1 MQQRGN
7 TGEFG
12 FVALAS
18 DSTSAATTYATAS
31 APPVIGEWYHVAGVY
46 DATAKTLSLYVN
58 GALQQ
63 TVSYTTAWKATG
75 HTEVGR
81 GKYSGGPV
89 DFVNG
94 KIDDVRVYNAALPA
108 ATINAIAQANLPPP
122 PPPTLQIN
130 AGTPL
135 ATVSPTF
142 YGMMTEE
149 INHSY
154 DGGVYAEL
162 IQNRIFQDSAT
173 SPVHWSVVQD
183 NGGAGTIA
191 LDTTQPIS
199 GTALTTC
206 LNLTVTTA
214 APGQRVG
221 VANDGYWGIP
231 VQPNTTYTASFYAQA
246 AAGFTGPLTV
256 DIESSDGSTI
266 YAAAQVPALSAGWQ
280 QYSVTLATGSVAP
293 AENTRF
299 VISATQPGTVWL
311 NLVSLFP
318 PTFNN
323 RPNGTR
329 IDLMQMMAGLTPSF
343 LRLPGGNYLEGN
355 TIDQRFEWK
364 NTIGPLS
371 QRAGHE
377 SPWGYRSSDGMGL
390 LEFLEWCEDLHMQPV
405 LAVYAGYSLQGAHV
419 APGTALQPYVQD
431 ALDEIQYLTGDQTTP
446 WGQQRALDG
455 HPAPF
460 PLTYVEIGNEDFFD
474 SSGSYDGRFSQF
486 YDAIKAAYPN
496 LQLIATT
503 GVTSRVPDVYDDHYY
518 KSASAFESDVH
529 HYDNYSRTGTKI
541 FVGEWGFPGR
551 IADPGFKRGSGRCS
565 LADRIGA

>member
-1 MQQRGN
+1 MAGVYDASAQTLSLYVNGALQQTVTYAAAWKATGHTEIGRGKYSGGSVDFVNGKIDDVRLYSAALSAAAISAIAAAPFQTPNPAAWWKFDEGSGTTAADSSGSGNVGTLQTGAAWATGLVGPYCVSLPGSSTGFVDVPAPVVDTTQSYTVMGWVNLNQTSGYQTLVSIDGSNVSGFYLQQRGN

-343 LRLPGGNYLEGN
+343 LRLP
-355 TIDQRFEWK
+355 
-364 NTIGPLS
+364 
-371 QRAGHE
+371 A
-377 SPWGYRSSDGMGL
+377 
-390 LEFLEWCEDLHMQPV
+390 
-405 LAVYAGYSLQGAHV
+405 
-419 APGTALQPYVQD
+419 
-431 ALDEIQYLTGDQTTP
+431 
-446 WGQQRALDG
+446 
-455 HPAPF
+455 
-460 PLTYVEIGNEDFFD
+460 
-474 SSGSYDGRFSQF
+474 
-486 YDAIKAAYPN
+486 
-496 LQLIATT
+496 ATT
-503 GVTSRVPDVYDDHYY
+503 WKATRLTSALSGKTPLGRSRSGRAMRVPG
-518 KSASAFESDVH
+518 ATAP
-529 HYDNYSRTGTKI
+529 RTAWACWN
-541 FVGEWGFPGR
+541 F
-551 IADPGFKRGSGRCS
+551 
-565 LADRIGA
+565 